1 LATRESQQD
10 FRLERLLL
18 ATVFCSRIAFILW
31 YEASGAYL
39 YCATQ
44 KSCNSFT
51 ILFIRNSPTKK
62 EGADFEMNK
71 REIPLAFISVTRAA
85 ASRLYGS
92 NNFGCWTQILV
103 V

>member
-1 LATRESQQD
+1 
-10 FRLERLLL
+10 
-18 ATVFCSRIAFILW
+18 
-31 YEASGAYL
+31 
-39 YCATQ
+39 
-44 KSCNSFT
+44 
-51 ILFIRNSPTKK
+51 
-62 EGADFEMNK
+62 MNK